1 MKLIDEFKY
10 ALWEDTDATGDE
22 VENKCEKIA
31 NNFAIQFSR
40 WLIVHCDYKDNG
52 VWEFKDVKYTHNELL
67 NIFKNKD
74 VNFGYN
80 RGQSYL

>member
-31 NNFAIQFSR
+31 NNFAIQFSK
-40 WLIVHCDYKDNG
+40 WLMVNCDYKKHC
-52 VWEFKDVKYTHNELL
+52 VWEFKGIAYTQNELL

-80 RGQSYL
+80 RG

>member
-31 NNFAIQFSR
+31 NSFAIGFMEWVR
-40 WLIVHCDYKDNG
+40 NYTPNTILTTKKLLETYKKTL
-52 VWEFKDVKYTHNELL
+52 E
-67 NIFKNKD
+67 
-74 VNFGYN
+74 
-80 RGQSYL
+80 

>member
-31 NNFAIQFSR
+31 NNFAIAFAIWIR
-40 WLIVHCDYKDNG
+40 KETYYEHLTKEFIYKRN
-52 VWEFKDVKYTHNELL
+52 VYENEKELL
-67 NIFKNKD
+67 EIFIHD
-74 VNFGYN
+74 V
-80 RGQSYL
+80 L

>member
-31 NNFAIQFSR
+31 NSFAIGF
-40 WLIVHCDYKDNG
+40 V
-52 VWEFKDVKYTHNELL
+52 
-67 NIFKNKD
+67 
-74 VNFGYN
+74 
-80 RGQSYL
+80 